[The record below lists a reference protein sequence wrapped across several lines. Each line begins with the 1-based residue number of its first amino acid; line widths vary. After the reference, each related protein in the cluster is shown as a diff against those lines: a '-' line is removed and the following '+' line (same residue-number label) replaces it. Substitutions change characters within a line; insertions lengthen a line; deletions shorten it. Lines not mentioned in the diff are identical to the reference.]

1 MKKLFLFLGLT
12 FSLSFFA
19 QNVRKEV
26 EMQFRDYSSLII
38 AKKFEKALD
47 LYANED
53 FLKIVPKEQMV
64 EMMDQL
70 FNSKEME
77 FKFYDPENV
86 IVLDDPFVINGKNY
100 LRVKYTQKIEIKFL
114 SADVKPEDLLP
125 GMKAEFGSENVK
137 YNSLTGFFEIN
148 TVKDVLAASADM
160 KQWKFTVLERKQY
173 PLLIQF
179 IPEQFLKDLK

>member
-1 MKKLFLFLGLT
+1 MKKLFLFLSLT
-12 FSLSFFA
+12 FSISFFA

-38 AKKFEKALD
+38 DKKFEKALD

-64 EMMDQL
+64 EVMNQL

-86 IVLDDPFVINGKNY
+86 LVLDDPFVINAKNY

-114 SADVKPEDLLP
+114 DADVKPTDLLS
-125 GMKAEFGSENVK
+125 GMQAEFGSENVK
-137 YNSLTGFFEIN
+137 YNSQTGFFEIN
-148 TVKDVLAASADM
+148 TVKDVLASSADM